1 MPFRVKDVIEQQ
13 QQQQQYKKTK
23 DGDANLP
30 GYVNALRKVD
40 MLPFKSS
47 PKGSFSGYFLLPQR
61 TECSRIW
68 ATPSEAVGGVKN
80 VIPKTLFLSGALRDS
95 TSAPVFSC
103 WKRVPTTPRPY
114 SSDRSHS
121 SMTENFSRA
130 VANGLLVFWRM
141 PVPNLLKDP
150 PPPRFIIISIV
161 YVVVVV
167 VVVVFI
173 PSKLLRAFVRRCS
186 LRP

>member
-1 MPFRVKDVIEQQ
+1 MYTFHFVAQFSQRVSVMQFHVKDVIEQQ
-13 QQQQQYKKTK
+13 QQQTTKKK
-23 DGDANLP
+23 KKKRERGRANLP

-121 SMTENFSRA
+121 SMTENFFSRCCQRSA
-130 VANGLLVFWRM
+130 RFLANAC
-141 PVPNLLKDP
+141 
-150 PPPRFIIISIV
+150 S
-161 YVVVVV
+161 
-167 VVVVFI
+167 
-173 PSKLLRAFVRRCS
+173 PSQRTPTATLHHH
-186 LRP
+186 